1 MSPDNAG
8 ELVTELSDTTTPRF
22 TRPQAVVAVLIWLV
36 LAVVLAVVIQEP
48 LAEAED
54 GTEMY
59 LPLRYESQTAQHHL
73 RKLFPTQF
81 RYSSA
86 VIVFHRPDGL
96 TLDDFNV
103 SIKDLVAW
111 IKAPTLP
118 ESMSAGQAELV
129 RTYLADAPVDSA
141 IDSPGKALR
150 LNSDDTTTTLVLV
163 GMPDIFTA
171 KRTQACVKAIR
182 EKIESMDLADLKF
195 EITGDAGFFANYN
208 DATQQSVDRSTLVTV
223 ILVVIILLVV
233 YRSPV
238 AMLVPLV
245 TIGLAVHV
253 AMRVLYLL
261 APLGFEATSVIEMF
275 VVVIVFG
282 SGTDYCLFVIA
293 RYKEEVATPGGR
305 LLGQSMHRAW
315 RGTAAAIAASA
326 MTTIIGL
333 SLMCLAE
340 FRAFAKAGPSVAV
353 ALGVGCLASLTL
365 APSLCLLAGR
375 ALFWLSPKADHD
387 THRAEHFWARVARV
401 VTAHPLLV
409 TVLVVAVLAGPSF
422 LALDA
427 HPTHNIFDELS
438 EEWSSVR
445 GFELL
450 RTRYAPGTMGPATL
464 LIEADQ
470 PLDDGDGWDLLAR
483 LVERLRDIKS
493 ADGTEM
499 VAEILH
505 PGLPVGFGGPRYET
519 LDDVDDPE
527 DFKALMRF
535 FYADKARAARLV
547 ILMGEGPYTDN
558 SVAAANEIRRVA
570 KEVVADVPWV
580 RGVQLSGAS
589 STIADVTAVARH
601 DFRVTT
607 AAVLIAVYVI
617 LLIVLRRPIL
627 GLFLIGGTVLSFMTA
642 LGLADLIFVG
652 GFGEPGLDWKI
663 KFFLLVIL
671 VAVGVDYN
679 IYVCTRIRQEM
690 KTRPLEEAVRVAV
703 SRTGGIISACGVIVA
718 GTFASMIAGN
728 LSLMI
733 QLGFAL
739 AVGILVDTFLVRP
752 LMVPAVALM
761 LSRLG
766 RKVARGFR
774 R

>member
-1 MSPDNAG
+1 M
-8 ELVTELSDTTTPRF
+8 TELSDRTTRRF
-22 TRPQAVVAVLIWLV
+22 TRPQAVVAVLVWLA
-36 LAVVLAVVIQEP
+36 LAVGLAVAVREP

-59 LPLRYESQTAQHHL
+59 LPRRYESQEAQHRL
-73 RKLFPTQF
+73 RELFPKQF

-86 VIVFHRPDGL
+86 VIVFHRPGGL
-96 TLDDFNV
+96 TLEDLNDKDGR
-103 SIKDLVAW
+103 IKQLVDW
-111 IKAPTLP
+111 IKAPTLLD
-118 ESMSAGQAELV
+118 SMPAEQAELV
-129 RTYLADAPVDSA
+129 RIYLADAPVFSA
-141 IDSPGKALR
+141 ADSPGMALR
-150 LNSDDTTTTLVLV
+150 LNSADTTTTLVLV

-182 EKIESMDLADLKF
+182 EKIESMDLAGLRF

-208 DATQQSVDRSTLVTV
+208 DATEQSVNRSTLVTIVLVIV
-223 ILVVIILLVV
+223 ILLAV

-238 AMLVPLV
+238 AMAVPLV

-261 APLGFEATSVIEMF
+261 SPLGFEATSVIEMF

-293 RYKEEVATPGGR
+293 RYKEEVAASSGR
-305 LLGQSMHRAW
+305 LLGQAMHRAW
-315 RGTAAAIAASA
+315 RGTAGAIAASA

-353 ALGVGCLASLTL
+353 ALSVGCLASLTL

-375 ALFWLSPKADHD
+375 SLFWLAPKAGDD

-401 VTAHPLLV
+401 VTAHPLRV
-409 TVLVVAVLAGPSF
+409 TVLVLAVLAGPS
-422 LALDA
+422 LLSLGAQ
-427 HPTHNIFDELS
+427 PTHNIFDELS
-438 EEWSSVR
+438 DQWSSVR

-450 RTRYAPGTMGPATL
+450 RTRYTPGTMGPATL
-464 LIEADQ
+464 LIEADR
-470 PLDDGDGWDLLAR
+470 PLDDGEGWDLLAR

-519 LDDVDDPE
+519 LDDVDDP
-527 DFKALMRF
+527 DQLDAVMNF

-558 SVAAANEIRRVA
+558 SVAAANAIRRVA
-570 KEVVADVPWV
+570 TEVVADVPWV
-580 RGVQLSGAS
+580 RGVRLSGAS
-589 STIADVTAVARH
+589 STIADIEVVARQ
-601 DFRVTT
+601 DFRITT

-617 LLIVLRRPIL
+617 LLVVLRRPVL

-642 LGLADLIFVG
+642 LGLADLVFVEG
-652 GFGEPGLDWKI
+652 LGAPGLDWKI

-690 KTRPLEEAVRVAV
+690 KIRPLEEAVRVAV
-703 SRTGGIISACGVIVA
+703 SRTGGIVSACGVIVA

-761 LSRLG
+761 LSRLRRRRSRNPRPG
-766 RKVARGFR
+766 R
-774 R
+774 